1 MTYTDGW
8 NDGFRQA
15 REDLLEKLI
24 DKAES
29 TDNDDQGA
37 ALEWLITL
45 LENDEI

>member
-8 NDGFRQA
+8 NDGYNQA
-15 REDLLEKLI
+15 REDLLEKL
-24 DKAES
+24 AEKS
-29 TDNDDQGA
+29 ETTRDEDQGA